1 MELRIDTDVWNML
14 MRVRERL
21 NLYGSEEPVLQKHTA
36 VLPPPQY
43 NMLIITHFTY
53 SIYNIPC
60 HKVKVCKFI
69 KNRNM
74 WQNIILIGK
83 GSSLIWFSYLMRL
96 YYYDIVGNCN
106 GWLCHPSHHKWR
118 GHTHWVWGVKIP
130 LTRYWSGIGRRLWR
144 RQSSSWVF
152 SRRERGCGFACADR
166 GRLL

>member
-1 MELRIDTDVWNML
+1 
-14 MRVRERL
+14 
-21 NLYGSEEPVLQKHTA
+21 
-36 VLPPPQY
+36 
-43 NMLIITHFTY
+43 
-53 SIYNIPC
+53 
-60 HKVKVCKFI
+60 
-69 KNRNM
+69 M

-152 SRRERGCGFACADR
+152 SRRDSVCGFSLSR
-166 GRLL
+166 PMEGRQLPSERDANGGIFTKGAIIFIICGVGLCYLRNYEYICSPQKVCGKCNLFINKQLTNQCLD